1 MRRVAVILTM
11 LTIVFIGF
19 GCIIP
24 VLPLMVAGTGARPFH
39 LGLML
44 AVYSAVGFFI
54 SPWWGRLSDKVGRK
68 PVLITG
74 LLGFA
79 VGFIVFGLAQHMLWL
94 MYVARIVAGG
104 FSGAVTATA
113 MAYIADVTG
122 VEQRTRGMA
131 FAGMAI
137 GFGFIIG
144 PAFGGLLSR
153 WGVAVPFYAAGVLA
167 ILNALW
173 GLAALRESLTPER
186 RGQAAAAN
194 TSRWAAFAGP
204 LKYLYLVDFVSQF
217 CISSLEGV
225 LQYFEMVK
233 IHATAFDIGMMFL
246 ISGIVGAAVQG
257 GIVSFIKHG
266 KELPAM
272 VAGLVISGIGLWLIL
287 LSRNF
292 WTAAL
297 YMTIFGASNTVIKP
311 TLQSVVTK
319 KTRVG
324 QGLASGLISAMDNLA
339 RIVGP
344 ILATV
349 LYQVHIGLPFIV
361 AGAVAILATAL
372 VYAYWVG
379 AQREPAPVS
388 AG

>member
-1 MRRVAVILTM
+1 MKRLPVILAM

-24 VLPLMVAGTGARPFH
+24 VMPLMVAGTGARPFH

-44 AVYSAVGFFI
+44 AVYSAIGFFI
-54 SPWWGRLSDKVGRK
+54 SPWWGRLSDRIGRR

-79 VGFIVFGLAQHMLWL
+79 VSFLIFGLAQHQLWL
-94 MYVARIVAGG
+94 MYIARIIGGG

-122 VEQRTRGMA
+122 IEERTRGMA

-144 PAFGGLLSR
+144 PAFGGVLSR
-153 WGVAVPFYAAGVLA
+153 WGVATPFYAAAALA
-167 ILNALW
+167 LLNALW
-173 GLAALRESLTPER
+173 GLAALKESLPPER
-186 RGQAAAAN
+186 RGRMAAQPQ
-194 TSRWAAFAGP
+194 SRWAAFAGP
-204 LKYLYLVDFVSQF
+204 LKYLYVVDFVSQF

-225 LQYFEMVK
+225 LQYFEMAK
-233 IHATAFDIGMMFL
+233 IHASAFQIGMMFF
-246 ISGIVGAAVQG
+246 ISGLVGALVQG

-266 KELPAM
+266 KEIPAM
-272 VAGLVISGIGLWLIL
+272 TAGLVLSGIGLWLIL
-287 LSRNF
+287 LSRDF

-311 TLQSVVTK
+311 TLQSVITK
-319 KTRVG
+319 QTRVG
-324 QGLASGLISAMDNLA
+324 QGLASGLISSMDSLA

-344 ILATV
+344 LLATL
-349 LYQVHIGLPFIV
+349 LYQVHMNLPFTV
-361 AGAVAILATAL
+361 AGLVAVLATGL
-372 VYAYWVG
+372 VYAYR
-379 AQREPAPVS
+379 ASSRREAVTASP
-388 AG
+388 

>member
-1 MRRVAVILTM
+1 M

-24 VLPLMVAGTGARPFH
+24 VLPLMVAGAGARPFH

-54 SPWWGRLSDKVGRK
+54 SPWWGRLSDRIGRR

-79 VGFIVFGLAQHMLWL
+79 VSFLVFGLAQHMLWL
-94 MYVARIVAGG
+94 MYVARIVGGG

-113 MAYIADVTG
+113 MAYIADVTS

-137 GFGFIIG
+137 GVGFIIG
-144 PAFGGLLSR
+144 PAFGGFLSKF
-153 WGVAVPFYAAGVLA
+153 GVAVPFYAAAALA
-167 ILNALW
+167 LANALW
-173 GLAALRESLTPER
+173 GLVALRESLPPEQ
-186 RGQAAAAN
+186 RGQQTADG

-204 LKYLYLVDFVSQF
+204 LKYLYIVDFVAQF

-225 LQYFEMVK
+225 LQYFEMAR
-233 IHATAFDIGMMFL
+233 IHATAFDIGMMFF
-246 ISGIVGAAVQG
+246 ISGFVGALVQG
-257 GIVSFIKHG
+257 GIVSTIKHG

-272 VAGLVISGIGLWLIL
+272 TAGLVLSGIGLWLL
-287 LSRNF
+287 LWSSNF
-292 WTAAL
+292 WTATL
-297 YMTIFGASNTVIKP
+297 FMTLFGASNTVIKP
-311 TLQSVVTK
+311 TLQSLITK
-319 KTRVG
+319 QTRVG
-324 QGLASGLISAMDNLA
+324 QGLASGLISSMDSLA

-344 ILATV
+344 IVATA
-349 LYQVHIGLPFIV
+349 LYEVHINLPFIT
-361 AGAVAILATAL
+361 AGLVAILATTL
-372 VYAYWVG
+372 VYAYRRGVK
-379 AQREPAPVS
+379 QERTPAE
-388 AG
+388 A